1 MTLPERMLVGTR
13 NRIRVFDQLA
23 NKEEGTATEPSRTV
37 LLPRDEPKLLPVTV
51 TT

>member
-1 MTLPERMLVGTR
+1 MGTR
-13 NRIRVFDQLA
+13 NLMRVFDQLA
-23 NKEEGTATEPSRTV
+23 NQEEGITTEPIRIV